1 MNELQRLI
9 TWARAQIGTAETP
22 PGSNNVIYNT
32 RYYGHPV
39 SGDNFPWCCAFVWDA
54 FRETGLSRLFVGGDM
69 TAYCPYV
76 MGWAKSHGQ
85 WVTDK
90 YRAGDLP
97 LFDWNGDGIADHI
110 GICIGVSGSALTTIE
125 GNVDSAVRE
134 MTRSTVNVIGAY
146 RPKWPAEDLP
156 EPPAADSAGVY
167 VVQRGDTLNEI
178 AGRLGVDMVE
188 LARINGIS
196 NINLIFPG
204 QELKL
209 PGAVSDSAQPPPGF
223 LLQEAQVLLPVLTE
237 GSMGQTVRSLQALL
251 VQRGY
256 SVGSSGVDGELGP
269 DTLSALKKFQND
281 FSLKPTGE
289 ADGETW
295 EMLIG

>member
-76 MGWAKSHGQ
+76 MGWAKSRSQ

-134 MTRSTVNVIGAY
+134 MTRSTVNVIGAF
-146 RPKWPAEDLP
+146 RPKWAAEDLP

-167 VVQRGDTLNEI
+167 VVQHGDTLSEI
-178 AGRLGVDMVE
+178 ADRLGVDMVE

-196 NINLIFPG
+196 NINLIFSG
-204 QELKL
+204 QELKI
-209 PGAVSDSAQPPPGF
+209 PGAVSDSVQPPPGF

-269 DTLSALKKFQND
+269 DTLKALKKFQND
-281 FSLKPTGE
+281 FSLKPSGE

>member
-39 SGDNFPWCCAFVWDA
+39 SGDDLPWCCAFVWDA
-54 FRETGLSRLFVGGDM
+54 FRETGLARLFVGGGM

-76 MGWAKSHGQ
+76 MGWAKDHGQ

-97 LFDWNGDGIADHI
+97 LFDWDGDGIADHI

-125 GNVDSAVRE
+125 GNVNSAVRE

-156 EPPAADSAGVY
+156 EPTASDPAGVY
-167 VVQRGDTLNEI
+167 VVQHGDTLSEI
-178 AGRLGVDMVE
+178 ADRLGVDMVE

-196 NINLIFPG
+196 NVNLIFSG

-209 PGAVSDSAQPPPGF
+209 PGAVSDSVQPPPGF
-223 LLQEAQVLLPVLTE
+223 LLQEAQVLLPVLTD

-251 VQRGY
+251 VERGY
-256 SVGSSGVDGELGP
+256 DVGSSGVDGELGP
-269 DTLSALKKFQND
+269 DTLKALKKFQKEY
-281 FSLKPTGE
+281 SLKTSGE
-289 ADGETW
+289 TDGETW